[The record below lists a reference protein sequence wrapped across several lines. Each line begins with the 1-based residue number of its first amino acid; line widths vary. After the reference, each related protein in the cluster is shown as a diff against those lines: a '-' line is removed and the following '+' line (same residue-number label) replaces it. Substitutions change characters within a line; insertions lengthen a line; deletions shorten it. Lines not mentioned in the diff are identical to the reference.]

1 MEIGDQKGCS
11 KTCNTYLDVRLYP
24 KWYLGLAITM
34 FEPAHDSKVESTPQ
48 KSKVYNDVLK
58 ENFREKRIWRALNF
72 TIES

>member
-1 MEIGDQKGCS
+1 
-11 KTCNTYLDVRLYP
+11 
-24 KWYLGLAITM
+24 LGLAITM

-58 ENFREKRIWRALNF
+58 ENFREKRISRALNF

>member
-1 MEIGDQKGCS
+1 
-11 KTCNTYLDVRLYP
+11 
-24 KWYLGLAITM
+24 M
-34 FEPAHDSKVESTPQ
+34 FKPAHDSKVESIPQ